1 MVEFCDIADA
11 ARTFARVVLLVL
23 VCICFDSD
31 SAMLSLSQLKLTQ
44 SGGCSGPA
52 SLPWLWLA
60 RVLRSVFWFLYSSRP
75 EDFSFFLAFFSSF
88 WRDITRWGDT
98 KMWTSF
104 VVIVSRDWF
113 LYATFF
119 FFSLNV
125 LEFVLLQFKMYIFKF
140 KPKLERHS
148 YGWRGHTA

>member
-1 MVEFCDIADA
+1 MVEFCDIAAA

-44 SGGCSGPA
+44 SEGVVQGQPACRGCGGLPVFCAVCFDFYILRDQGI
-52 SLPWLWLA
+52 SL
-60 RVLRSVFWFLYSSRP
+60 
-75 EDFSFFLAFFSSF
+75 FSSSF

-104 VVIVSRDWF
+104 VVIVS
-113 LYATFF
+113 
-119 FFSLNV
+119 
-125 LEFVLLQFKMYIFKF
+125 
-140 KPKLERHS
+140 
-148 YGWRGHTA
+148 